1 MTEAEP
7 TALEL
12 VLAAEDVA
20 LLLRQPELR
29 TTAGKARRTAAP
41 RATRISVIWHDTP
54 DGSLADQGLA
64 LAERRIGTTLN
75 WQIERIVANA
85 AAPLPPG
92 APTAVVE
99 PYDTAAAPL
108 DKPAAMPHL
117 PVAAFEGQQR
127 LLLGLNQP
135 VQVTLLQGTLRA
147 VAATQPVCRLLLSGD
162 NPMKLATAWAT
173 KLRLAVPIAS
183 LAAEAF
189 TLANRPLP
197 HRPLGA
203 PALTHAHTVDD
214 GFALVVAHLAGVI
227 QHHAPNA
234 RLGHG
239 LEPVHQ
245 MRVAL
250 RRLRSAILLFRRAVD
265 CPELDSVNAGLRQ
278 LAALLGPARDW
289 DVFIAGTGHD
299 VGEAFAG
306 DPAITALLASAA
318 YRRRSSYAALGSYLG
333 GADWRGLGI
342 ALADMAL
349 RRPWRHF
356 IPDDP
361 EVAAR
366 QTELQQTTLA
376 NFGARAL
383 SRRLDAV
390 TAPGADLSH
399 LDVAALHGIR
409 LHTKRL
415 RYACEFFAPLF
426 PGRETRRFL
435 ERMMELQEKLGTL
448 NDAVVAADL
457 MRQLKGRSA
466 ARHYAAG
473 VVRGFVAA
481 RSAGSR
487 RKINRFWQ
495 RFRRQEPFWK

>member
-1 MTEAEP
+1 MTETVPAG
-7 TALEL
+7 LEL
-12 VLAAEDVA
+12 ILAPEDVA

-29 TTAGKARRTAAP
+29 TTRVKGQRTAAA
-41 RATRISVIWHDTP
+41 RATKISVIWHDTP
-54 DGSLADQGLA
+54 DGSLAAQGLA
-64 LAERRIGTTLN
+64 LAERRIGSTLN
-75 WQIERIVANA
+75 WQIERIVANPA
-85 AAPLPPG
+85 TLFPPG
-92 APTAVVE
+92 APTPVVE
-99 PYDTAAAPL
+99 QHDTAPKPL
-108 DKPAAMPHL
+108 DKQAAGHNL

-127 LLLGLNQP
+127 LLLGLEQP

-162 NPMKLATAWAT
+162 NPMKLAAVWAT
-173 KLRLAVPIAS
+173 KLRLAVPTAS

-189 TLANRPLP
+189 ALANRPLP

-203 PALTHAHTVDD
+203 PSLAHAHTVDD
-214 GFALVVAHLAGVI
+214 GFAFVVGHLAGVL
-227 QHHAPNA
+227 QHHAQNA

-250 RRLRSAILLFRRAVD
+250 RRLRSAILLFRRAVG
-265 CPELDSVNAGLRQ
+265 CPELDDANARLKQ
-278 LAALLGPARDW
+278 LGAMLGPARDW

-299 VGEAFAG
+299 VGRAFEG
-306 DPAITALLASAA
+306 DPAIASLLAAA
-318 YRRRSSYAALGSYLG
+318 ERRRRTNYAALGGYLG
-333 GADWRGLGI
+333 SAEWRGLGI
-342 ALADMAL
+342 ALADLAL

-356 IPDDP
+356 TPDDP
-361 EVAAR
+361 EIAAR
-366 QTELQQTTLA
+366 QIELLQTTLTSFA
-376 NFGARAL
+376 ARAL
-383 SRRLDAV
+383 SKRLDAV
-390 TAPGADLSH
+390 TSPGADLSH
-399 LDVAALHGIR
+399 LAVEALHDIR

-435 ERMMELQEKLGTL
+435 LRMMELQEKLGTL
-448 NDAVVAADL
+448 NDGVVAAEL
-457 MRQLKGRSA
+457 MRELQGRGT
-466 ARHYAAG
+466 ARHYASG

-487 RKINRFWQ
+487 RKIDRCWQ